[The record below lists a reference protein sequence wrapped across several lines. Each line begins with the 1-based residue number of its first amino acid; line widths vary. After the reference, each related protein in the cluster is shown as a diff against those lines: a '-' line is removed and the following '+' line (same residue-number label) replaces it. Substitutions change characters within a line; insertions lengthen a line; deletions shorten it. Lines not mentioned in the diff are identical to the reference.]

1 MTKQR
6 VNALIVSDR
15 VDLVP
20 VLECEGDIAVV
31 AQVTTGAVAL
41 ACIATERPDI
51 VLLDLNLR
59 SGSHDVIGQIMD
71 QAPTP
76 ILVLTA
82 RVDGRRSPSAV
93 LALVAGALDALP
105 LPERWSAEQG
115 SELRQAVRRL
125 SKAWVI
131 RHLRGNSSD
140 PEPSAKAKP
149 RNELQ
154 PAVAMA
160 ASTGG
165 PTAFA
170 TVLAEL
176 GGLPVPVLVVQHL
189 HPEFIGGLLEWM
201 SRVSALPVS
210 IAEHG
215 ERAKPGQVYL
225 APGGV
230 HLRLGRR
237 SCLELDTEPASIHRP
252 SADILFTS
260 VAEQSGPAGIG
271 VVLTGM
277 GDDGARGL
285 LAIRRRGGH
294 TIAQDE
300 ESSAVFGM
308 PRAAQRLGAVGDLH
322 PLSQVAAAIRQH
334 AFRAVTRARP

>member
-1 MTKQR
+1 MTIQR
-6 VNALIVSDR
+6 INALIVSDR
-15 VDLVP
+15 KDLAP

-31 AQVTTGAVAL
+31 AQVASGAIAL
-41 ACIATERPDI
+41 ACIAAERPDL

-59 SGSHDVIGQIMD
+59 SGSSHDVIGQIMD

-82 RVDGRRSPSAV
+82 RVDDRRSPSAV

-115 SELRQAVRRL
+115 IELRQAVRRL

-131 RHLRGNSSD
+131 RHLRGSD
-140 PEPSAKAKP
+140 LEPGAKAESRTEWLP
-149 RNELQ
+149 V
-154 PAVAMA
+154 VAMA

-165 PTAFA
+165 PSAFA
-170 TVLAEL
+170 TLLAEL

-201 SRVSALPVS
+201 SRVSALPVD
-210 IAEHG
+210 IAKHG
-215 ERAKPGQVYL
+215 QRAEPGHVYL

-252 SADILFTS
+252 SADILFAS
-260 VAEQSGPAGIG
+260 VAEQSGPAGVG

-285 LAIRRRGGH
+285 LAIRRGGGH

-308 PRAAQRLGAVGDLH
+308 PRAAQRIGAVTDLH
-322 PLSQVAAAIRQH
+322 PLSQLPAAIRQH
-334 AFRAVTRARP
+334 AFRAIAKAQT

>member
-1 MTKQR
+1 MTRQR
-6 VNALIVSDR
+6 INALIVSDR
-15 VDLVP
+15 EDLVP

-31 AQVTTGAVAL
+31 AQATTGVVAL
-41 ACIATERPDI
+41 ACIAAERPDI

-105 LPERWSAEQG
+105 LPERWSAAQG

-131 RHLRGNSSD
+131 RHLRGRSD
-140 PEPSAKAKP
+140 LVPSAKAEP
-149 RNELQ
+149 RTDWQ
-154 PAVAMA
+154 PVVAMA

-170 TVLAEL
+170 AVLAEL
-176 GGLPVPVLVVQHL
+176 GGLPVPVLIVQHL
-189 HPEFIGGLLEWM
+189 HPEFMGGLLEWM
-201 SRVSALPVS
+201 SRVSALPVG

-215 ERAKPGQVYL
+215 ERAKPGHVYL
-225 APGGV
+225 APGDV

-237 SCLELDTEPASIHRP
+237 SCLELDPEPASVHRP
-252 SADILFTS
+252 SADILFAS
-260 VAEQSGPAGIG
+260 VAEQSGPAGVG

-277 GDDGARGL
+277 GDDGAVGL

-300 ESSAVFGM
+300 DSSAVFGM
-308 PRAAQRLGAVGDLH
+308 PRAAQRIGAVTDLH
-322 PLSQVAAAIRQH
+322 PLSQLAVAIRQY
-334 AFRAVTRARP
+334 AFRAVTKAQP